1 MFDIV
6 FYKNRSGKEPVLE
19 YIQELSRR
27 TDKDSRIKLQKVHD
41 YINYLQ
47 TEGKKAGEPYVKHIE
62 GEIWELRPLRDRIL
76 FAAFDGQRF
85 VLLHHFVK
93 KTRKIP
99 QGEIEQARRN
109 LADFKERYN
118 HER

>member
-19 YIQELSRR
+19 YIQELSGR
-27 TDKDSRIKLQKVHD
+27 TDKDSRVKLQKVHD
-41 YINYLQ
+41 YINYLK

-76 FAAFDGQRF
+76 FAAFDGQKF

-99 QGEIEQARRN
+99 QSEVEQAKRN
-109 LADFKERYN
+109 LADFKERYS